1 MLAVLLSREKGLA
14 SERQGSEEGRWRQV
28 PHIVTRTRSE
38 NGQKGRINYGAS
50 LGWGAADPPADGNVS
65 LNQPAR
71 RASRASRVRAAIGP
85 WVS

>member
-14 SERQGSEEGRWRQV
+14 SERQGGRWRQV
-28 PHIVTRTRSE
+28 PRIVTRTRSE

-65 LNQPAR
+65 SNQPAW
-71 RASRASRVRAAIGP
+71 RASRASRVRAAIRP
-85 WVS
+85 